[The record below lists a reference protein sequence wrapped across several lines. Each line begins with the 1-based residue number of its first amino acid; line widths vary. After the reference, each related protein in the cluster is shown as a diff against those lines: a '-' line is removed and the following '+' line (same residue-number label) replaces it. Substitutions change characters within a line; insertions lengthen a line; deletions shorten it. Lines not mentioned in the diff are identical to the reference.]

1 MNNQNSYE
9 SAEQRLRSIG
19 FSPDDFAICERHGW
33 TPIDILNDVNRL
45 FDAGLTTEKW
55 ARTTFQE
62 ANPELFSETPPDMGQ
77 LSATSFLSCF
87 KTLDAI
93 EEEEPKWFIDGFIPE
108 GQIATMAS
116 DGGVGKTTMST
127 DIAANRSAGKACFLD
142 PPGFSCKPQLV
153 AFLSTEDSIKKK
165 LKRKLREAGA
175 NMSNIIVPDFSE
187 DTNGLLRGFKFGTD
201 EMAQFVRYY
210 KPALCI
216 FDPLQGFIPPM
227 LNMGA
232 RNAMRDC
239 MAPLVSLGEETGTT
253 FLIICHTNKRKG
265 ASGRD
270 RIADSADLWDISRSV
285 LMLGFTEEQGVRYL
299 SHEKSNYGE
308 LQPTRLFTI
317 DADGHIL
324 LQGTSWKRDREY
336 QQEAAF
342 NVSAPRREDCKEWII
357 HQLEANGNSM
367 LTADLEN
374 QAEADGF
381 TKSTLRRAKDEL
393 KKESEIEYFNTGVG
407 KDKIWYI
414 RRVSLP
420 DGWNT

>member
-1 MNNQNSYE
+1 MNEQISYNE
-9 SAEQRLRSIG
+9 AEKRLRALG
-19 FSPDDFAICERHGW
+19 FSSADFSLCERHGW
-33 TPIDILNDVNRL
+33 TPRDILADVTRL
-45 FDAGLTTEKW
+45 FNAGLTTEKF
-55 ARTTFQE
+55 ARTTFEE
-62 ANPELFSETPPDMGQ
+62 ANPELFSEEPPDIGQ
-77 LSATSFLSCF
+77 SSTTPFLACF
-87 KTLDAI
+87 KTLDTI

-153 AFLSTEDSIKKK
+153 AFLSTEDSVKKK

-210 KPALCI
+210 KPTFTMLL
-216 FDPLQGFIPPM
+216 PLPRVPPM

-357 HQLEANGNSM
+357 HELEANGNSM
-367 LTADLEN
+367 LTADLEK

-381 TKSTLRRAKDEL
+381 TRSTLRRAKDEL